1 MLKFLFFAQLA
12 DDVGVQLMQ
21 VDYIEGWQVQQ
32 YLEKITAENTALKT
46 ALLDDES
53 ILVSVNQSIAARSNV
68 LADGDEVGLL
78 PPFSGG

>member
-53 ILVSVNQSIAARSNV
+53 MMVSVNQSIAARSNV